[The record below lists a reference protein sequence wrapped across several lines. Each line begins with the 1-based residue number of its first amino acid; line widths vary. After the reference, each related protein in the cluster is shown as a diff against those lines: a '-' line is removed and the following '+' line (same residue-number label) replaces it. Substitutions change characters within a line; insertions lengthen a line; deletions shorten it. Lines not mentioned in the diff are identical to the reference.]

1 MSGKSGSGKK
11 TPNPGWF
18 SKGSSPNP
26 GGRPAASPAPQPSAF
41 EVLVEMTLT
50 VTDRNGTREI
60 TLEERLQQQ
69 TYQHALKG
77 ERMAVREVLKWI
89 MKRDTWLA
97 KNAPKASRPAI
108 TSRISPDPDNAD
120 AALLLLG
127 IAAPNPARAE
137 FDNDRAQLLLEPWA
151 AQAALHRRRGGQRL
165 TDEERDW
172 IRRCPVVP
180 AGVIGKHPTRPCS
193 GGW

>member
-1 MSGKSGSGKK
+1 MSGKSESGKK

-26 GGRPAASPAPQPSAF
+26 GGRPAASPAPQTSAF
-41 EVLVEMTLT
+41 EVLLEKTLT
-50 VTDRNGTREI
+50 VTDRTGTREI
-60 TLEERLQQQ
+60 SIEETLQQQ
-69 TYQHALKG
+69 TYQRALKG

-127 IAAPNPARAE
+127 IAAPNPALAE
-137 FDNDRAQLLLEPWA
+137 FDNDRSQLLLEPWA
-151 AQAALHRRRGGQRL
+151 AQAALHRRRGGQPL
-165 TDEERDW
+165 THQELDW
-172 IRRCPVVP
+172 IRRSTRDP
-180 AGVIGKHPTRPCS
+180 ASR
-193 GGW
+193 